1 MWMDEVAISGYR
13 RHYGSVFRFVRR
25 RVASREEAED
35 LTQEVFEAALAALA
49 HQRLAG
55 ELRLPWLYTVAERRL
70 IGRWRRSQPAV
81 PLESEEAAA
90 LPGEESY
97 GSRVSAAL
105 LVGLSGLPEGQR
117 DVVVLKLFRGLAFTE
132 IASRLGISEEACRM
146 RLSRGLAGLRDH
158 LEAEGVE
165 P

>member
-70 IGRWRRSQPAV
+70 IGRWRRSRPAV
-81 PLESEEAAA
+81 PLESEEAAS

-105 LVGLSGLPEGQR
+105 LVGLRGLPEGQR
-117 DVVVLKLFRGLAFTE
+117 DVVVLKLFRGLAFAE
-132 IASRLGISEEACRM
+132 IASRL
-146 RLSRGLAGLRDH
+146 
-158 LEAEGVE
+158 
-165 P
+165 

>member
-1 MWMDEVAISGYR
+1 MWMDDVAISGYR

-49 HQRLAG
+49 HERLEG

-70 IGRWRRSQPAV
+70 IGRWRRSHRTV
-81 PLESEEAAA
+81 SLESEDVAAV
-90 LPGEESY
+90 PGNESY
-97 GSRVSAAL
+97 GSRVSSAL
-105 LVGLSGLPEGQR
+105 LFGLRDLPEGQR
-117 DVVVLKLFRGLAFTE
+117 EVVVLKLFRGLAFGE

-146 RLSRGLAGLRDH
+146 RLSRALGALRDH